1 MNITFVITSL
11 SEGGA
16 QRVIS
21 MMANYWAQ
29 AAHQITILTFDDGN
43 SPHYPISKSIQ
54 WHALNI
60 KCQSNSWIGGLLNN
74 LKRIYVIRKYILQSN
89 SDCVISFIYSTNIL
103 VLLAT
108 RFLSCKVIISERNY
122 PKYSKEKR
130 KAWFWLRK
138 TLYPL
143 ADHLV
148 VQTDIIKEIFRGYNR
163 SVQVIPNPVKVDPE
177 SLYNKLEVSLP
188 ACNKLVA
195 MGSMTTQKG
204 FDLLIEVFANLY
216 RHHSDWNL
224 IILGE
229 GALKSELKSRA
240 REYHIEN
247 AVFFAGRVKNPF
259 SIMSR
264 CDLFVLSSRYEGF
277 PNALLEAMASG
288 LPPVSFDCPSGP
300 AEIIQH
306 GVNGYLVP
314 PEDIKSME
322 KILSKLMKEEGLR
335 IALGKEATK
344 VRGEYAPEKIMK
356 QWEMLLNNNSKRSH
370 RWVQIC

>member
-43 SPHYPISKSIQ
+43 SPHYPVSKSIQ
-54 WHALNI
+54 WHALSI
-60 KCQSNSWIGGLLNN
+60 IYQSNSWIGGLISN
-74 LKRIYVIRKYILQSN
+74 LKRIYVLRKFILQSN

-229 GALKSELKSRA
+229 GVLGNELKSRA
-240 REYHIEN
+240 RELHIEN

-277 PNALLEAMASG
+277 PNALLEAMSCG
-288 LPPVSFDCPSGP
+288 LPVVSFDCPTGP
-300 AEIIQH
+300 RQLVHHEI
-306 GVNGYLVP
+306 NGLLVP
-314 PEDIKSME
+314 PEDKYELEKALKSLME
-322 KILSKLMKEEGLR
+322 KKELRERMGKKAKYVSKQY
-335 IALGKEATK
+335 ALN
-344 VRGEYAPEKIMK
+344 KIMV
-356 QWEMLLNNNSKRSH
+356 QWERLAFGGIR
-370 RWVQIC
+370 R

>member
-1 MNITFVITSL
+1 MRITLVISSL
-11 SEGGA
+11 SGGGA
-16 QRVIS
+16 ERVIS
-21 MMANYWAQ
+21 IMANYWAK
-29 AAHQITILTFDDGN
+29 AAHQITILTFDDN
-43 SPHYPISKSIQ
+43 ISPHYHIPESIQ
-54 WHALNI
+54 WQALNI
-60 KCQSNSWIGGLLNN
+60 SGQSNSWVEGLLNN
-74 LKRIYVIRKYILQSN
+74 LKRIYILRKFILQSKP
-89 SDCVISFIYSTNIL
+89 DGVISFIYSTNIL

-108 RFLSCKVIISERNY
+108 RFLSCKIIISERNH
-122 PKYSKEKR
+122 PKYSKENR
-130 KAWFWLRK
+130 KTWFWLRK

-143 ADHLV
+143 ADHII
-148 VQTDIIKEIFRGYNR
+148 VQTGSIKEYFRSYNR

-177 SLYNKLEVSLP
+177 SLYNKPEVLLP
-188 ACNKLVA
+188 TCNKLVA

-204 FDLLIEVFANLY
+204 FDLLIEVFATLY

-370 RWVQIC
+370 RWTQKC

>member
-1 MNITFVITSL
+1 
-11 SEGGA
+11 
-16 QRVIS
+16 
-21 MMANYWAQ
+21 MANYWAE
-29 AAHQITILTFDDGN
+29 AAHQITLLTFDDKN
-43 SPHYPISKSIQ
+43 SPHYHISESIQ
-54 WHALNI
+54 WNALDVTS
-60 KCQSNSWIGGLLNN
+60 QSSSWIEGLVNN
-74 LKRIYVIRKYILQSN
+74 LKRIHVLRKFILQSEP
-89 SDCVISFIYSTNIL
+89 DCVISFLYSTNIL

-108 RFLSCKVIISERNY
+108 RFLPCKVIISERNY

-148 VQTDIIKEIFRGYNR
+148 VQTYSIKEYFRSYNG
-163 SVQVIPNPVKVDPE
+163 SVQVIPNSVKVDPE
-177 SLYNKLEVSLP
+177 SLYNKPEVFLP

-229 GALKSELKSRA
+229 GALKNELKSRA
-240 REYHIEN
+240 RELHIEN
-247 AVFFAGRVKNPF
+247 AVIFAGRVKNPF

-277 PNALLEAMASG
+277 PNALLEAMACG
-288 LPPVSFDCPSGP
+288 LPVVSFDCPTGP
-300 AEIIQH
+300 RQLIHHEI
-306 GVNGYLVP
+306 NGLLVP
-314 PEDIKSME
+314 PEDKYELEKALHSLME
-322 KILSKLMKEEGLR
+322 KKSLREKMSKQ
-335 IALGKEATK
+335 AAK
-344 VRGEYAPEKIMK
+344 VRKRYAPEEIMTE
-356 QWEMLLNNNSKRSH
+356 WEKLAFGG
-370 RWVQIC
+370 